1 MHKNSQSNYHGSNEI
16 HKRGRSSSHRSR
28 LPREIKTYDLS
39 RSAIPVNAFPPVS
52 FSTSDTREKGKGER
66 MEEALSFRVE
76 RFVSRSPEWSYS
88 LSENFARWQ
97 KISRQEG
104 DSPLRKLRYSLLR
117 RSAPR
122 CKSFNKY
129 SSSNISL
136 FYLSSSDTPATSP
149 LILLGLV
156 NSCMPCSHW
165 ISRRNYER
173 DENVPR
179 TLECERVCLL
189 HCFSF
194 DSSKFLALIF
204 PYLSI
209 ISTSSSVDDFLI

>member
-1 MHKNSQSNYHGSNEI
+1 M
-16 HKRGRSSSHRSR
+16 
-28 LPREIKTYDLS
+28 YDLS
-39 RSAIPVNAFPPVS
+39 RSTIPVNAFSSVS

-76 RFVSRSPEWSYS
+76 RFVSLSPEWSHS

-104 DSPLRKLRYSLLR
+104 EDSPLRKLRYSLLR

-179 TLECERVCLL
+179 ALECERVCLL
-189 HCFSF
+189 RCFSF
-194 DSSKFLALIF
+194 DSSEFLVHFF
-204 PYLSI
+204 PI
-209 ISTSSSVDDFLI
+209 CQ

>member
-1 MHKNSQSNYHGSNEI
+1 MPF
-16 HKRGRSSSHRSR
+16 
-28 LPREIKTYDLS
+28 PRFLFRRATPE
-39 RSAIPVNAFPPVS
+39 R
-52 FSTSDTREKGKGER
+52 KGKGER
-66 MEEALSFRVE
+66 KEEALSFRVE
-76 RFVSRSPEWSYS
+76 RFVSLSPEWSYS

-136 FYLSSSDTPATSP
+136 FYLSSSDTPAISP

-179 TLECERVCLL
+179 ALDCERV
-189 HCFSF
+189 
-194 DSSKFLALIF
+194 SSPLFLVWFIRVSRVHFF
-204 PYLSI
+204 PI
-209 ISTSSSVDDFLI
+209 CQ